1 MIDNINNDQAHRI
14 PDYINDNKKNAA
26 EFSKEINS
34 IFSVLS
40 QQAASA
46 SDTSQQKLKEKQ
58 EQIKKEKAAK
68 QKKYHQNYYHQ
79 QSSYQP
85 SKEYDVPKMSFKSMR
100 YLVINSNSFLN
111 QLACI
116 KSANARSK
124 GQEAIPLTS
133 DEMHTAG
140 WYKTLSYEKTTVYL
154 GRDDQW
160 TTQTSQIVDYIN
172 FELMKHRQEL
182 DKPIS
187 FSLNEMMGMM
197 GWTNL
202 RRAREIVKETLDM
215 LVRAQYSYYDDRTQ
229 KPFFMRLFS
238 HAEYKLRVITI
249 QPTPMIVNMYKPG
262 HSYHTMLY
270 PKALLKLN
278 GYRNGTEYYMIRK
291 LYCNKRINAGKA
303 QENRIRIKT
312 LLDWTPTIDVKDSK
326 RAKRS
331 IFKAVHD
338 MIETLMQAKLI
349 KSVKNS
355 DDNKPFS
362 VPDNIRSGQYMTIDL
377 LDTTLEF
384 EFADDFI
391 AAKPKGKWKKQSKKA
406 KPKPK
411 PKTKKQS

>member
-1 MIDNINNDQAHRI
+1 MIDNINNDQTHRI

-68 QKKYHQNYYHQ
+68 QKKHYQNHYHQ

-100 YLVINSNSFLN
+100 YLIINSNSFLN

-124 GQEAIPLTS
+124 GQEAISLTS
-133 DEMHTAG
+133 DEMHAAG

-172 FELMKHRQEL
+172 FELVKHRQEL
-182 DKPIS
+182 DKPVS
-187 FSLNEMMGMM
+187 FSLNEMMDMM
-197 GWTNL
+197 GWKNL
-202 RRAREIVKETLDM
+202 HSSATVIKKTLNM

-238 HAEYKLRVITI
+238 HAECKRRIITI

-270 PKALLKLN
+270 PKTLLKLN

-312 LLDWTPTIDVKDSK
+312 LLDWTPTIDTNETEF
-326 RAKRS
+326 AKRT
-331 IFKAVHD
+331 IFKAVHN
-338 MIETLMQAKLI
+338 MIETLTQAKLI

-406 KPKPK
+406 KPKS
-411 PKTKKQS
+411 KTEKQS

>member
-1 MIDNINNDQAHRI
+1 MIDNINNDQTHRI

-133 DEMHTAG
+133 DEMHAAG

-172 FELMKHRQEL
+172 FELVKHRQEL
-182 DKPIS
+182 DKPVS
-187 FSLNEMMGMM
+187 F
-197 GWTNL
+197 
-202 RRAREIVKETLDM
+202 
-215 LVRAQYSYYDDRTQ
+215 
-229 KPFFMRLFS
+229 
-238 HAEYKLRVITI
+238 
-249 QPTPMIVNMYKPG
+249 
-262 HSYHTMLY
+262 
-270 PKALLKLN
+270 
-278 GYRNGTEYYMIRK
+278 
-291 LYCNKRINAGKA
+291 
-303 QENRIRIKT
+303 
-312 LLDWTPTIDVKDSK
+312 
-326 RAKRS
+326 
-331 IFKAVHD
+331 
-338 MIETLMQAKLI
+338 
-349 KSVKNS
+349 
-355 DDNKPFS
+355 
-362 VPDNIRSGQYMTIDL
+362 
-377 LDTTLEF
+377 
-384 EFADDFI
+384 
-391 AAKPKGKWKKQSKKA
+391 
-406 KPKPK
+406 
-411 PKTKKQS
+411 

>member
-1 MIDNINNDQAHRI
+1 MVNYNSPIQMPSFNN
-14 PDYINDNKKNAA
+14 NGNEKLAA
-26 EFSKEINS
+26 EYNKEINS
-34 IFSVLS
+34 IFSALN
-40 QQAASA
+40 QQAAPVTDA
-46 SDTSQQKLKEKQ
+46 SRRELKEKR
-58 EQIKKEKAAK
+58 ERIKKEKEAK
-68 QKKYHQNYYHQ
+68 RKRYYQGHQNYYQ
-79 QSSYQP
+79 NQSYHPQ
-85 SKEYDVPKMSFKSMR
+85 KEYDVPKMSFKNMR
-100 YLVINSNSFLN
+100 YVIINSNSFLN

-187 FSLNEMMGMM
+187 FSLNEMMDMM

-278 GYRNGTEYYMIRK
+278 GYRNGAEYYMIRK

-312 LLDWTPTIDVKDSK
+312 LLDWAPTIDVKDSK

-411 PKTKKQS
+411 TKKQS

>member
-1 MIDNINNDQAHRI
+1 MTNNQTRRI
-14 PDYINDNKKNAA
+14 PDYINDNKQSAA
-26 EFSKEINS
+26 EYNKEINS
-34 IFSVLS
+34 IFSALN
-40 QQAASA
+40 QQAAPVTDA
-46 SDTSQQKLKEKQ
+46 SRRELKEKQ
-58 EQIKKEKAAK
+58 EQIKKEKEAK
-68 QKKYHQNYYHQ
+68 RKRYYQGHQNYQ
-79 QSSYQP
+79 QPSYQP
-85 SKEYDVPKMSFKSMR
+85 QKEYEVPQMSFKSMR

-133 DEMHTAG
+133 DEMHAGG
-140 WYKTLSYEKTTVYL
+140 WYKALSYEKTTVYL

-172 FELMKHRQEL
+172 FQLVKHRQEL
-182 DKPIS
+182 DKPVS
-187 FSLNEMMGMM
+187 FSLNEMMDMM

-202 RRAREIVKETLDM
+202 HSSATVIKKTLDL

-229 KPFFMRLFS
+229 KPFIMHLFS
-238 HAEYKLRVITI
+238 HAECKRRIITI
-249 QPTPMIVNMYKPG
+249 RPTPMIINMYKPG

-278 GYRNGTEYYMIRK
+278 GYRNGAEYYMIRK
-291 LYCNKRINAGKA
+291 LYCNKRINAGKV

-312 LLDWTPTIDVKDSK
+312 LLDWTPTIDTNETEF
-326 RAKRS
+326 AKRT
-331 IFKAVHD
+331 IFKAVHN
-338 MIETLMQAKLI
+338 MIETLTQAKLI

-362 VPDNIRSGQYMTIDL
+362 VPNNIRSGQYMTIDL

-391 AAKPKGKWKKQSKKA
+391 AAKPKGKWKKQSKKT
-406 KPKPK
+406 KPKL
-411 PKTKKQS
+411 KTEKQS